1 MTATLTI
8 EIKITGDLLIAT
20 VTGDL
25 AAKDVIA
32 VIEEY
37 YSGGIVK
44 DVVWDFSNGSMKA
57 LSKQGFKEIASA
69 TVKALANGA
78 RQGGR
83 TVFVANRDTEFGLM
97 RMYIAIAE
105 MTGVS
110 VTYTVFRTL
119 AEALRWLK

>member
-1 MTATLTI
+1 MTAMLTI
-8 EIKITGDLLIAT
+8 EIKITGDLLIVT

-25 AAKDVIA
+25 TAKDVIA

-37 YSGGIVK
+37 YPDGIVK

-57 LSKQGFKEIASA
+57 LSNQGFKEIASA
-69 TVKALANGA
+69 TAKALASGA

-83 TVFVANRDTEFGLM
+83 TVFVANRNSEFGLM
-97 RMYIAIAE
+97 RMYTAIAE

-110 VTYTVFRTL
+110 VKYTVFRTL
-119 AEALRWLK
+119 AEALQWLK